1 MTFFPGI
8 WKITEN
14 SNNGNGNSNNNNSNS
29 NNGNDNRS
37 NDNGNSNNGNDN
49 RNNGNGNSNNGNGNI
64 YFELVQSTKV
74 TYNSSGSSLNMCP
87 CQCISLAKAD
97 QFIAPANSVIGLYS
111 GHGAQLLQTNANNL
125 TGRNYQFNG
134 NQSNV
139 NTAGNSN
146 RFAENVAIRVHL
158 SKFII

>member
-14 SNNGNGNSNNNNSNS
+14 SNNGNGSSNS
-29 NNGNDNRS
+29 N
-37 NDNGNSNNGNDN
+37 GNS
-49 RNNGNGNSNNGNGNI
+49 SNGNGNI

-74 TYNSSGSSLNMCP
+74 TYNSSGSSLNMCL

-139 NTAGNSN
+139 NTASDSN
-146 RFAENVAIRVHL
+146 RFVQNVAIRVHL
-158 SKFII
+158 SKFLI